1 MNLIKF
7 PSPNLTSNPN
17 KASTSLPYQDW
28 EIDEVI
34 ENLSEDE
41 QELLIERISVL
52 AETWELTLDAEL
64 ELSLQTKYKES
75 KTTFAYT
82 DWLYDVAQEEIYQAY
97 AIEKLNEQKNKASL
111 VGSNNSVNDKTISFP
126 TPNTQTATTIAATPT
141 DLSADQTTNNNSLL
155 DYEEQINQII
165 ENLSEVEQD
174 TLMEKTISLFEQ
186 WESTAD
192 TGLKLAL
199 KTQHQK
205 SLPNIPYQDF
215 LYELAQSQV
224 YREYAIEQLESAK
237 QSNSFG
243 FIEPFNQIEKV
254 HCDKLTNVDDV
265 NIAGFNFND
274 KEATRD
280 KVISIGE
287 TNHLI
292 NYLNQESVVSQ
303 DSDSLE
309 NCLQH
314 TNSNQ
319 GHQNEI
325 NKPLIVSNNN
335 YHTTKVLPNYSSK
348 FPIKYINQQNSN
360 FALAN
365 YSWKNSL
372 LLTKAKIALPIPS
385 YLGKHTSIYHPPS
398 LPP

>member
-1 MNLIKF
+1 MKLIKLD
-7 PSPNLTSNPN
+7 SLNLTQTN
-17 KASTSLPYQDW
+17 KVNASLLYENW

-199 KTQHQK
+199 KMQHQK

-280 KVISIGE
+280 EVISIGE

-303 DSDSLE
+303 DNDSPE
-309 NCLQH
+309 NYLQE
-314 TNSNQ
+314 TNSSQ
-319 GHQNEI
+319 GYQNEI
-325 NKPLIVSNNN
+325 NKPLIVSNYV
-335 YHTTKVLPNYSSK
+335 YHITKGFPNYFRK
-348 FPIKYINQQNSN
+348 IPINYFYQQNSS
-360 FALAN
+360 FSWAN

-372 LLTKAKIALPIPS
+372 LLTKARKALLMPIHQE
-385 YLGKHTSIYHPPS
+385 KHINFYHPAS